1 MFWNNITYPPW
12 LGSRLARPGAGRGTG
27 LGLALGA
34 ALAAAAPAAAAPEVV
49 VTIKPL
55 HALVAGV
62 MEGVAAPHLLVRGS
76 ASPHAGGLRP
86 SDARRLERADLI
98 IWVGPELESQLQ
110 GMLDALGTGA
120 RIVTLLDRDELRTWP
135 ARRGGDWDLH
145 DADGGNKDGEVAP
158 ADSRDPHVWLDPDN
172 ARAMVHIAAQTLA
185 LMDPANAARYRA
197 NAERLDGRLAAM
209 GRDIE
214 ASIAPVRDVA
224 YIVFHDAYQYFER
237 RFGLAA
243 VGAVTIGPERKPGA
257 RRLRELRRRIA
268 SSGARCVFS
277 EPQFAPRLVETL
289 VEGTSAR
296 AAALD
301 PLGAKIAAGP
311 DAYVRLM
318 RALARDLRAC
328 LAGPA

>member
-1 MFWNNITYPPW
+1 MFWNIITYLLRLGFRYPP
-12 LGSRLARPGAGRGTG
+12 RPGAGPGTA
-27 LGLALGA
+27 LGFALGA
-34 ALAAAAPAAAAPEVV
+34 ALAAAAPAQAAPEVV

-55 HALVAGV
+55 HALIAGV

-76 ASPHAGGLRP
+76 ASPHAGSLRP

-98 IWVGPELESQLQ
+98 VWVGPELESQLQ
-110 GMLDALGTGA
+110 GMLDALGAEA
-120 RIVTLLDRDELRTWP
+120 RIVTLLERDELRTWP
-135 ARRGGDWDLH
+135 ARPGGAWDPDGGD
-145 DADGGNKDGEVAP
+145 NDGEVAP
-158 ADSRDPHVWLDPDN
+158 AGSRDPHVWLDPDN
-172 ARAMVHIAAQTLA
+172 ARATVRIAAQTLA
-185 LMDPANAARYRA
+185 LMDPANAARYRS
-197 NAERLDGRLAAM
+197 NAERLELQLAAM
-209 GRDIE
+209 GRDID
-214 ASIAPVRDVA
+214 AMIAPVRDVA

-243 VGAVTIGPERKPGA
+243 LGAVTIGPQRKPGA

-289 VEGTSAR
+289 VEGTGAR

-311 DAYVRLM
+311 GAYVRLM
-318 RALARDLRAC
+318 RTLARDLRAC
-328 LAGPA
+328 LAGPV